1 MKTIMQNRSFLSG
14 IRFAAF
20 ASAVLTFTPTPF
32 SSHASAAT
40 TCSPT
45 VTVTD
50 TGKTSVKLKVA
61 CSNLVSTKVSVRL
74 LATNEET
81 GKDSKKTVTAK
92 LGKKGTVTI
101 KLSGLDSAT
110 GYSFKAKV
118 KKNGGAYG
126 AYSDVVE
133 ATTEGADY
141 DVSIE
146 KISSITESS
155 AKLRI
160 TCEDLEDEDVT
171 LMVAYKKKTSWST
184 KTYTLTLDGDGEG
197 VVTVDGLKSDTAY
210 SFKTRIKKDDDS
222 IYSRYSEEKSAT
234 TDED

>member
-1 MKTIMQNRSFLSG
+1 
-14 IRFAAF
+14 
-20 ASAVLTFTPTPF
+20 
-32 SSHASAAT
+32 
-40 TCSPT
+40 
-45 VTVTD
+45 
-50 TGKTSVKLKVA
+50 
-61 CSNLVSTKVSVRL
+61 
-74 LATNEET
+74 
-81 GKDSKKTVTAK
+81 
-92 LGKKGTVTI
+92 
-101 KLSGLDSAT
+101 
-110 GYSFKAKV
+110 
-118 KKNGGAYG
+118 KNGGAYG

-141 DVSIE
+141 DVSID